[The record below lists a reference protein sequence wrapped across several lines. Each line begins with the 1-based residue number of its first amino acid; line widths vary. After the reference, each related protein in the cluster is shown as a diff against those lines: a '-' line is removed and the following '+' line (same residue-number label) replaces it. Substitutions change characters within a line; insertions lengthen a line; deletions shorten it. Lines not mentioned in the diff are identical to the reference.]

1 MSNRNRLA
9 VAVMLF
15 SALSAA
21 GAQQSY
27 APAAEITVNNLRV
40 AAARAPPVSKPK
52 GPTLEFTMEYIQD
65 RLISRGIL
73 NYKVSLHDTATG
85 KDWSYEFT
93 DKLSGTYANP
103 STCQIGFH
111 WKQTRS
117 GEAVTDKETYLDL
130 TGGAKADV
138 LTMDQY
144 LTESAAKSGHDSW
157 SAKVSPSLFVL
168 HITKSDNSESNFV
181 FPDEDTA
188 THLSKALMHAAG
200 LCGSAQGA
208 GTPPAGDKEPF

>member
-1 MSNRNRLA
+1 MSNKNRFA
-9 VAVMLF
+9 VVVMSCAVF
-15 SALSAA
+15 SAA
-21 GAQQSY
+21 GAQS
-27 APAAEITVNNLRV
+27 PSVSAAETTVYNLRL
-40 AAARAPPVSKPK
+40 AAARTAPVSKSN

-65 RLISRGIL
+65 KLISRGIL
-73 NYKVSLHDTATG
+73 SYKVSLHDTATG
-85 KDWSYEFT
+85 KDWSYEFI

-130 TGGAKADV
+130 AGGAKAEV

-157 SAKVSPSLFVL
+157 STKVSPTLFVL
-168 HITKSDNSESNFV
+168 HVTKSDNNDSNYV

-188 THLSKALMHAAG
+188 NHLAKALMHAAE
-200 LCGSAQGA
+200 LCGSAL
-208 GTPPAGDKEPF
+208 GTGTPAGDKEPF